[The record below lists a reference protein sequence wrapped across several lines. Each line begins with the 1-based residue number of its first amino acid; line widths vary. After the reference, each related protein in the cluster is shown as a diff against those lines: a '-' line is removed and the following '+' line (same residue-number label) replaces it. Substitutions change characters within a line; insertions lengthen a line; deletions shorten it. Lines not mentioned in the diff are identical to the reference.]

1 MLMQDPSSRL
11 LECLQNLYMSL
22 GSTKL
27 DSEDYDEG
35 TELQDTTDSLEQSAT
50 SPSKVNRRHNSFLK
64 EDMLVTRKQPKLNDG
79 SRGLSRIVILKPV
92 LQEVIAVLSQVAQ
105 LRYHYQIMLTGKFRK
120 AVINMIVISR
130 LESLKGG

>member
-1 MLMQDPSSRL
+1 
-11 LECLQNLYMSL
+11 MSL

-64 EDMLVTRKQPKLNDG
+64 EDMLVTRKPPKLNDG